1 MLSSLIRFSIRN
13 KLVVFLGT
21 AGLIGF
27 GIFALFNLSIGAVPD
42 ITNNQVQVI
51 TTSRNL
57 STEDVEKF
65 LTYPVELEMANL
77 PGVLEIRSISK
88 FGLSVVTVVFEED
101 MGTYLPRQLIA
112 EKIKSAEE
120 KIPTGFGSP
129 EMGPVTTGLGEIYQY
144 ILDVKPGYEDQYSVT
159 ELRTIQ
165 DWIVKRQLSGISGIV
180 EINTWGG
187 YLKTFEAAVD
197 PNQLQ
202 SMNISIT
209 QIYQALMSNNSIAG
223 GGYIEKANESFFIR
237 SEGLIAS
244 LEDIKNVVVETRD
257 GLPIL
262 IKDVAEV
269 GYGYANRFGA
279 ITGNGQGEKVL
290 GQIMMLK
297 GASSK
302 QVITDVKNRI
312 TEIQASLPEGV
323 FINPVLERSDLINRT
338 TTTIAENLILGCLIV
353 IFIVILLL
361 GNIRSG
367 LVVASV
373 IPLCLLFAISMMYL
387 LGIDANLMSLGAI
400 DFGIIIDGAV
410 IIVEYIAFR
419 ITQESAQILS
429 IPKSERSG
437 FMDKLTVDSTS
448 KMMRSAVF
456 GQLIIIIV
464 FIPILT
470 LTGIEG
476 KMFRPMAQTFCLA
489 LIGAMILCF
498 TYVPVMS
505 TLFIRPSESSKRNIS
520 SRFIA
525 LLKKAYLPLLKG
537 AIRLKYIVIL
547 LALILLIITG
557 FIFRNLGSEFV
568 PTLDEGD
575 FVIQPVLKTG
585 MSLSKTIEMTTHMEK
600 ILKRIPEVK
609 QVVSRIGAA
618 EVPTD
623 PMSMEE
629 SDVIITLHPPSK
641 WTSARTKD
649 ELADVLKEAIVKE
662 IPNVEVEFTQPIEMR
677 FNELISGVQS
687 DLAIKLYGEDLD
699 VLQEKAIE
707 IRNAI
712 STVEGAADISYEKT
726 AGLPQMMVNY
736 KRAEIAKYGVSIDEL
751 NQVISMGFAGLSAGT
766 IYEGERQ
773 FDLVIRYKNNNRNNL
788 NGLRSAMVTLPNK
801 SQLPLSTFADINYSN
816 GPAMIS
822 RDNTKRRTVVGVNV
836 RGRDLQS
843 VVEDVQQII
852 NTEVKLPPGYIIEYG
867 GQFENLESA
876 SRRLLI
882 AVPIALVLIFVL
894 LFFAFHSISEAL
906 IVYTAIPLSAVGG
919 VMLLHF
925 RDMPFS
931 ISAGVGFIALFGIAV
946 LNGIVLIEH
955 YNELKSKGII
965 DVYERVVIGTSDRLR
980 PVLLTAG
987 AAALGFLPMA
997 VSTSAGAEVQRPLA
1011 TVVIGGLFTATIL
1024 TLIVLPILYTMLENS
1039 KWSIIK
1045 TKPVVTLLLFVLLL
1059 PSISSAQDNNSLDVL
1074 IERAIDNSIE
1084 IQTGAIKVQQSIHSI
1099 QANQE
1104 VEKTSLFYSYDRN
1117 NTTESGPAL
1126 HVLGASQSFKLPAY
1140 YRAIENRGNEIT
1152 ILQEKEIEINKAYIA
1167 QYVSSS
1173 YYSITHYNS
1182 VIAEYGYLDSLYKD
1196 FQKASSRKFELGES
1210 NLLEKITAEAKKNEI
1225 VLKLEQAIKAR
1236 DLSINTLNLWVQDS
1250 INIIEIDKINSPITP
1265 SENET
1270 NDHPFRNYS
1279 IQEIQVAKSYKEL
1292 TEKNQLPELNLTLFN
1307 GFNGFNEFALYP
1319 GIEAGVSIPLW
1330 KKSYNAK
1337 KEVADLEI
1345 TIKEKELQQVEY
1357 NLTLKKSQLRDELA
1371 LYKKAIDLYNDVG
1384 ENLQSELIQTA
1395 IRSFRGGEID
1405 FFQYIQTLENA
1416 SQIRINY
1423 HEQLNK
1429 YNQTAIKLL
1438 YLLN

>member
-1 MLSSLIRFSIRN
+1 MLSSLIHFSIRN
-13 KLVVFLGT
+13 KLVVFLFT

-27 GIFALFNLSIGAVPD
+27 GTFALFNLSIGAVPD

-77 PGVLEIRSISK
+77 PGVVEIRSISK
-88 FGLSVVTVVFEED
+88 FGLSVVTIVFEED

-112 EKIKSAEE
+112 EKIKSAED
-120 KIPTGFGSP
+120 KIPKGFGSP
-129 EMGPVTTGLGEIYQY
+129 EMGPVSTGLGEIYQY

-165 DWIVKRQLSGISGIV
+165 DWIVKRQLSGIAGVV

-187 YLKTFEAAVD
+187 YLKTFEIAID

-202 SMNISIT
+202 SMGISIT
-209 QIYQALMSNNSIAG
+209 QVYEAIESNNSIAG
-223 GGYIEKANESFFIR
+223 GGYIEKSNESFFIR
-237 SEGLIAS
+237 SEGLITS
-244 LEDIKNVVVETRD
+244 INDIKNVVVETRD

-262 IKDVAEV
+262 IKDIAEV
-269 GYGYANRFGA
+269 GFGHANRFGA

-302 QVITDVKNRI
+302 TVINDVKNRI
-312 TEIQASLPEGV
+312 EEIQTSLPEGV
-323 FINPVLERSDLINRT
+323 IINPILERSDLINRT
-338 TTTIAENLILGCLIV
+338 TNTITENLILGCLIV

-361 GNIRSG
+361 GNFRSG

-373 IPLCLLFAISMMYL
+373 IPLCLLFAISMMYI

-410 IIVEYIAFR
+410 IIVEYIAFS
-419 ITQESAQILS
+419 ITQKSAQILS
-429 IPKSERSG
+429 ITKSERSS
-437 FMDKLTVDSTS
+437 FMDKITTESTS

-476 KMFRPMAQTFCLA
+476 KMFRPMAQTFCFA

-505 TLFIRPSESSKRNIS
+505 SLFIRPSSNSSTNLS
-520 SRFIA
+520 SRFLGVI
-525 LLKKAYLPLLKG
+525 KSIYQPLLRK
-537 AIRLKYIVIL
+537 ALQLRYIVIA
-547 LALILLIITG
+547 LALILLVATG
-557 FIFRNLGSEFV
+557 FIFKNLGSEFV

-585 MSLSKTIEMTTHMEK
+585 MSLTKTIVMTTHMER
-600 ILKRIPEVK
+600 ILRRIPEVK

-629 SDVIITLHPPSK
+629 SDIIITLYPPNE
-641 WTSARTKD
+641 WESAQTKD
-649 ELADVLKEAIVKE
+649 ELADVLKEAIEKE
-662 IPNVEVEFTQPIEMR
+662 IPNVEIEFTQPIEMR

-687 DLAIKLYGEDLD
+687 DLAIKLYGDDLD
-699 VLQEKAIE
+699 LLQEKAIQ

-712 STVEGAADISYEKT
+712 SSVEGAADISYEKT
-726 AGLPQMMVNY
+726 AGLPQMMVKY
-736 KRAEIAKYGVSIDEL
+736 KRNEIAKYGVSINTL
-751 NQVISMGFAGLSAGT
+751 NQIVSMGFAGQSAGI
-766 IYEGERQ
+766 IYEGEKQ
-773 FDLVIRYKNNNRNNL
+773 FDLVIRYKSENRNDL
-788 NGLRSAMVTLPNK
+788 NSLRRAMVSLPNG
-801 SQLPLSTFADINYSN
+801 SQLPLSTFADIDYTT
-816 GPAMIS
+816 GPAQIS

-843 VVEDVQQII
+843 VVDDVRQII
-852 NTEVKLPPGYIIEYG
+852 DTQIKLPPGYIIEYG

-876 SRRLLI
+876 SRRLMI
-882 AVPIALVLIFVL
+882 AVPISLVLIFVL
-894 LFFAFHSISEAL
+894 LFFAFKSISEAL

-919 VMLLHF
+919 VVLLYL

-955 YNELKSKGII
+955 YNELKLQGVT
-965 DVYERVVIGTSDRLR
+965 DVYERVLKGTTDRLR
-980 PVLLTAG
+980 PVLLTAS

-997 VSTSAGAEVQRPLA
+997 ISTSAGAEVQRPLA

-1024 TLIVLPILYTMLENS
+1024 TLFVLPILYAMLEKS
-1039 KWSIIK
+1039 KWIRSK
-1045 TKPVVTLLLFVLLL
+1045 TNTTLVILLLGIVSPNLSKSQSTDAL
-1059 PSISSAQDNNSLDVL
+1059 NEL
-1074 IERAIDNSIE
+1074 IAKAIDNSIE
-1084 IQTGAIKVQQSIHSI
+1084 LQTGALKVQQSQFAIN
-1099 QANQE
+1099 ANKD
-1104 VEKTSLFYSYDRN
+1104 VDKTALFYSYDRN
-1117 NTTESGPAL
+1117 NTTNTGPAL
-1126 HVLGASQSFKLPAY
+1126 HILGASQSFKLPGY
-1140 YRAIENRGNEIT
+1140 YDAIENVGNELT
-1152 ILQEKEIEINKAYIA
+1152 TLQERRIEIHKAHIA
-1167 QYVSSS
+1167 LNVSRS
-1173 YYSITHYNS
+1173 YYSILHYNS
-1182 VIAEYGYLDSLYKD
+1182 LISEYEYLDSLYTN
-1196 FQKASSRKFELGES
+1196 FQIASNRKFELGES
-1210 NLLEKITAEAKKNEI
+1210 NLLEKITAEAKRNEI
-1225 VLKLEQAIKAR
+1225 NLKLEQTLRERTMAKNRLIQWVR
-1236 DLSINTLNLWVQDS
+1236 DSSKNIGISTKNT
-1250 INIIEIDKINSPITP
+1250 IIIVTETGTEEHPIL
-1265 SENET
+1265 
-1270 NDHPFRNYS
+1270 NYS
-1279 IQEIQVAKSYKEL
+1279 LQEIQVAKSNKSL
-1292 TEKNQLPELNLTLFN
+1292 INKNKLPELNLTLFN

-1319 GIEAGVSIPLW
+1319 GIEAGISVPLW
-1330 KKSYNAK
+1330 KKAYNAK
-1337 KEVADLEI
+1337 TEVAALEI
-1345 TIKEKELQQVEY
+1345 KIKEKQLEQVEY
-1357 NLTLKKSQLRDELA
+1357 NLNTRRIQLLDELA
-1371 LYKKAIDLYNDVG
+1371 LYKKAIDQYMDTG
-1384 ENLQSELIQTA
+1384 IELQSNLIQTA
-1395 IRSFRGGEID
+1395 IRSLKGGEID

-1416 SQIRINY
+1416 SLIRINY
-1423 HEQLNK
+1423 HDQLNK
-1429 YNQTAIKLL
+1429 YNQTVIKLQ